1 MVKPVGD
8 YSELEQKLRDNS
20 ERKSKFM
27 SGKMA
32 MGFTAGVGIAA
43 VLGLGG
49 MPKSEAHS
57 QDNTKD
63 STTNTVN
70 PTVQQQDDGKTAQWD
85 YGYSDPNE
93 NPETPEQKSER
104 EAEEEYQRI
113 IAGEQTHGDA
123 GTENALRGAKLGNRP
138 GKLTEEDLQKYED
151 DLKRAYNRSA
161 DDINVDGTK
170 GIDIPQNDDLS
181 QIKNYRQSEQN
192 NPTRQAQKDL
202 AMQIMK
208 NNKSNYL
215 G

>member
-8 YSELEQKLRDNS
+8 YSDLEQKIRDNS
-20 ERKSKFM
+20 ERKSKL
-27 SGKMA
+27 SGRKMA
-32 MGFTAGVGIAA
+32 MGFTAGAVFAA
-43 VLGLGG
+43 TMGLGG
-49 MPKSEAHS
+49 MLKSEAHT

-63 STTNTVN
+63 PATIKVN
-70 PTVQQQDDGKTAQWD
+70 PTVQRQDDGKTAQWD

-123 GTENALRGAKLGNRP
+123 GTENALRDVKLGDRQ
-138 GKLTEEDLQKYED
+138 GKLTKEDLQKYED
-151 DLKRAYNRSA
+151 DLKKAYNRSA
-161 DDINVDGTK
+161 DDIDVDGTK
-170 GIDIPQNDDLS
+170 GIDIPQSEDLS

-192 NPTRQAQKDL
+192 NPTRQTQRDL
-202 AMQIMK
+202 ALQMVK
-208 NNKSNYL
+208 NSKGNHL